1 VIGAHFRP
9 ESPSQAGV
17 HRQLLTENLNLLKRG
32 EVSTTKRVRR
42 KKRYKDNPV
51 SSILNITSYKNS
63 QSPSKPSNMCKSSP
77 IHALLAAL
85 PKCEHHLHLEGCLSP
100 SLTFQLAAKNNI
112 TLPSPSTDPAYT
124 SVATLTERYNNFTNL
139 NDFLGYYYR
148 ALDAVI
154 TRDDFEMLGWEYF
167 TIAAR
172 DGVKHAEVFFDPQ
185 SHTARG
191 IALDTVVSGF
201 DAARKRAEK
210 ELGITS
216 KLIMCFLR
224 HLPVQESRE
233 TMQAAVDGGYFE
245 AGKEGGESVIAALG
259 LDSSEVGFRPE
270 LFQEMYAEAEKRG
283 IRRTAHA
290 GEEGD
295 PSYITGAL
303 DTLHTERID
312 HGIRLIEDQELMNR
326 VIKEEIMLTVC
337 PLSNVCLQVVQHVG
351 QLPIRKFLE
360 AGVKFSINS
369 DDPAYFGGY
378 ILNNYCAVQDAF
390 NLSVEEWKIIVQNSI
405 QGSWCSQARKE
416 ELLSMLEECLSKYA
430 SQ

>member
-1 VIGAHFRP
+1 
-9 ESPSQAGV
+9 
-17 HRQLLTENLNLLKRG
+17 
-32 EVSTTKRVRR
+32 
-42 KKRYKDNPV
+42 
-51 SSILNITSYKNS
+51 
-63 QSPSKPSNMCKSSP
+63 MCKSPLHSL
-77 IHALLAAL
+77 IASL

-112 TLPSPSTDPAYT
+112 TLPSPSSDPAYT
-124 SVATLTERYNNFTNL
+124 SVETLIERYNNFADL

-154 TRDDFEMLGWEYF
+154 TQDDFEMLGWEYF

-201 DAARKRAEK
+201 NAACKRAEK

-224 HLPVQESRE
+224 HLPVQESRD
-233 TMQAAVDGGYFE
+233 TMKAAVEGGYF
-245 AGKEGGESVIAALG
+245 AAKSEGEESVVAALG

-270 LFQEMYAEAEKRG
+270 LFEEMYMEAEKMG

-303 DTLHTERID
+303 DTLHAERID
-312 HGIRLIEDQELMNR
+312 HGIRLIEDPALMDR
-326 VIKEEIMLTVC
+326 VIKENIMLTVC
-337 PLSNVCLQVVQHVG
+337 PLSNVCLQVVKHVRE
-351 QLPIRKFLE
+351 LPIRKFLA

-390 NLSVEEWKIIVQNSI
+390 DLSVEEWKSIVQNSI
-405 QGSWCSQARKE
+405 QGSWCGQARKA
-416 ELLSMLEECLSKYA
+416 ELLSMLEQCLRKHVE
-430 SQ
+430 Q

>member
-1 VIGAHFRP
+1 
-9 ESPSQAGV
+9 
-17 HRQLLTENLNLLKRG
+17 
-32 EVSTTKRVRR
+32 
-42 KKRYKDNPV
+42 
-51 SSILNITSYKNS
+51 
-63 QSPSKPSNMCKSSP
+63 MCKTSL
-77 IHALLAAL
+77 HAFLADL

-112 TLPSPSTDPAYT
+112 ALPSPSVDAAYT
-124 SVATLTERYNNFTNL
+124 SVKTLIERYNNFSDL

-154 TRDDFEMLGWEYF
+154 TKDDFEMLGWEYF

-191 IALDTVVSGF
+191 ISLDTVVSGF
-201 DAARKRAEK
+201 NSACKRAES

-224 HLPVQESRE
+224 HLPVQESRD
-233 TMQAAVDGGYFE
+233 TMKAAVEGGYFD
-245 AGKEGGESVIAALG
+245 AQTQGEQDSVISALG

-270 LFQEMYAEAEKRG
+270 LFEEMYAEAEKRG

-295 PSYITGAL
+295 PTYISGAL
-303 DTLHTERID
+303 DTLHAERID
-312 HGIRLIEDQELMNR
+312 HGIRLIEDKQLMER
-326 VIKEEIMLTVC
+326 VIKEKIMLT
-337 PLSNVCLQVVQHVG
+337 HVRE
-351 QLPIRKFLE
+351 LPIRKFLE
-360 AGVKFSINS
+360 AGVKFSLNS

-378 ILNNYCAVQDAF
+378 ILKNYCAVQDAF
-390 NLSVEEWKIIVQNSI
+390 DLSVEEWKAVVQNSI
-405 QGSWCSQARKE
+405 QGSWCGQARKD
-416 ELLSMLEECLSKYA
+416 ELEKMLEECIQKHSA
-430 SQ
+430 Q

>member
-1 VIGAHFRP
+1 
-9 ESPSQAGV
+9 
-17 HRQLLTENLNLLKRG
+17 
-32 EVSTTKRVRR
+32 
-42 KKRYKDNPV
+42 
-51 SSILNITSYKNS
+51 
-63 QSPSKPSNMCKSSP
+63 MCKSSL
-77 IHALLAAL
+77 HSLLASL

-112 TLPSPSTDPAYT
+112 TLPSPASDPAYT
-124 SVATLTERYNNFTNL
+124 SLETLIERYNNFADL

-154 TRDDFEMLGWEYF
+154 TQDDFEMLGWEYF

-201 DAARKRAEK
+201 NAACTRAEK

-224 HLPVQESRE
+224 HLPVQESRD
-233 TMQAAVDGGYFE
+233 TMKAAVEGGYF
-245 AGKEGGESVIAALG
+245 AAKSEGEESVIAALG

-270 LFQEMYAEAEKRG
+270 LFEEMYMEAEKMG

-303 DTLHTERID
+303 DTLHAERID
-312 HGIRLIEDQELMNR
+312 HGIRLIEDPALMDR
-326 VIKEEIMLTVC
+326 VIKENIMLTVC
-337 PLSNVCLQVVQHVG
+337 PLSNVCLQVVKHVRE
-351 QLPIRKFLE
+351 LPIRKFLA

-390 NLSVEEWKIIVQNSI
+390 DLSVEEWKVIVQNSI
-405 QGSWCSQARKE
+405 QGSWCGQARKA
-416 ELLSMLEECLSKYA
+416 ELLGMLEQCLRKHA
-430 SQ
+430 EE

>member
-1 VIGAHFRP
+1 
-9 ESPSQAGV
+9 
-17 HRQLLTENLNLLKRG
+17 
-32 EVSTTKRVRR
+32 
-42 KKRYKDNPV
+42 
-51 SSILNITSYKNS
+51 
-63 QSPSKPSNMCKSSP
+63 MCKSSP
-77 IHALLAAL
+77 LHSLLAAL

-100 SLTFQLAAKNNI
+100 SLTFQLAAKNSI
-112 TLPSPSTDPAYT
+112 ALPSPSDDPAYT
-124 SVATLTERYNNFTNL
+124 SVATLTERYANFANL

-154 TRDDFEMLGWEYF
+154 TRADFEMLGWEYF
-167 TIAAR
+167 TTAAR
-172 DGVKHAEVFFDPQ
+172 DGVAHAEVFFDPQ

-191 IALDTVVSGF
+191 ISLETVVAGF

-224 HLPVQESRE
+224 HLPVQESRD
-233 TMQAAVDGGYFE
+233 TMAAASAGGYFD
-245 AGKEGGESVIAALG
+245 GEDSVIAALG

-270 LFQEMYAEAEKRG
+270 LFEEMYGEAEKRG

-295 PSYITGAL
+295 PSYISGAL
-303 DTLHTERID
+303 DTLHVERID
-312 HGIRLIEDQELMNR
+312 HGIRLIEDEELMKR
-326 VIKEEIMLTVC
+326 VVKEEVMLTVC
-337 PLSNVCLQVVQHVG
+337 PLSNVCLQVVEHVG
-351 QLPIRKFLE
+351 QLPIRKFLD

-390 NLSVEEWKIIVQNSI
+390 DLNVEDWRVIVQNSI
-405 QGSWCSQARKE
+405 RGSWCSQTRKD
-416 ELLSMLEECLSKYA
+416 ELLKMLEECLSKHA
-430 SQ
+430 AQ